1 MEESHPSL
9 KGLIDII
16 CDQFSKLDNC
26 TVNCRFF
33 FSEFSSTNRVLA
45 LTVSLTV
52 ALTVSLTVLALTV
65 SLTALSIQEVQSII
79 ILFKLQKYENST
91 SVIQINGSDIL
102 LWQASTSVKGI
113 LIKISMIF
121 NHKSFIFF
129 AEEKIIHVSFSIL
142 YFFILLFISNGK

>member
-33 FSEFSSTNRVLA
+33 FSEFSSTNRVL
-45 LTVSLTV
+45 